1 VQRLEAV
8 QGIWTVL
15 ASTMTDDLDRTK
27 TELTVEKIE
36 YNVGLKDEAF
46 TRRELEAA
54 IR

>member
-1 VQRLEAV
+1 V

-15 ASTMTDDLDRTK
+15 ASTMTNDLDRTR
-27 TELTVEKIE
+27 TELAVEKIE
-36 YNVGLKDEAF
+36 YNVGLKEDAF